1 MKLSTL
7 VHHLESGGTYNFSD
21 VEITGITNDS
31 RKVRPGYIFVAIKG
45 HKADGH
51 NFIKKSLE
59 SGAQAVVSEER
70 FCLDQKIPQIIVRNT
85 RKALSYL
92 SCCFYNNPSQKIN
105 VIGITGTNGK
115 TTTAFLTKSIIEKAG
130 YEAGLISTINYQIG
144 GKIIPAQETTPESVE
159 LQRLIAEM
167 VAAKMKFAV
176 MEVSSHSTVQHR
188 IEDINFK
195 TAVFTNISAE
205 HMDYH
210 KTITN
215 YRDAKAEL
223 FKNLKKDSFAV
234 LNADDEFS
242 KYFADRTSA
251 KILWYGIENNA
262 DIKAKMCGESTNK
275 NMIKLNCLER
285 EIDMKIPFMGI
296 HNVYNSLASVASAIS
311 LGFELDIIK
320 AGIENAPVVPGRL
333 ETIPCKRGFKVM
345 VDYAHTP
352 HALETVLHS
361 LKNMAKGRI
370 LLVFGCGGDRDKE
383 KRPMMGKIA
392 DENSNIFWLTNDN
405 PRSEDPISI
414 IEDIKSGIKPGR
426 TFYIQTNRKKA
437 IEEALAEAKSGDLVL
452 IAGKGHEKY
461 QIIKDTIIPFDDR
474 EVVKK
479 ILLPEPARISSGG
492 LEQF

>member
-7 VHHLESGGTYNFSD
+7 VHHLESGETYNFSD

-105 VIGITGTNGK
+105 VVGITGTNGK
-115 TTTAFLTKSIIEKAG
+115 TTTAFLIKSIIEKAG
-130 YEAGLISTINYQIG
+130 YEAGLIGTINYQIG
-144 GKIIPAQETTPESVE
+144 KKIIPAQETTPESVE

-215 YRDAKAEL
+215 YLDAKIGL
-223 FKNLKKDSFAV
+223 FKNLTRDSFAI

-242 KYFADRTSA
+242 KYFADKTSA
-251 KILWYGIENNA
+251 KILWYGIKNNA
-262 DIKAKMCGESTNK
+262 DIKAGICRESTSNT
-275 NMIKLNCLER
+275 MIKLNYSGI
-285 EIDMKIPFMGI
+285 EIDIKIPFMGL
-296 HNVYNSLASVASAIS
+296 HNVYNTLASVASTIS
-311 LGFELDIIK
+311 LGFELEVIK
-320 AGIENAPVVPGRL
+320 AGIETAPVIPGRL
-333 ETIPCKRGFKVM
+333 EAVPCKRGFRVV

-352 HALETVLHS
+352 NALETVLYA
-361 LKNMAKGRI
+361 LKNQVKGRI
-370 LLVFGCGGDRDKE
+370 LLVFGCGGDRDK
-383 KRPMMGKIA
+383 K
-392 DENSNIFWLTNDN
+392 SVNDG
-405 PRSEDPISI
+405 E
-414 IEDIKSGIKPGR
+414 
-426 TFYIQTNRKKA
+426 
-437 IEEALAEAKSGDLVL
+437 
-452 IAGKGHEKY
+452 
-461 QIIKDTIIPFDDR
+461 
-474 EVVKK
+474 
-479 ILLPEPARISSGG
+479 SS
-492 LEQF
+492 